1 MWWNHVF
8 LRGFSDK
15 ECVFFFFFCGEIERW
30 GKGMVH
36 EEGWLLGVVVKQV
49 ANISGFEHI

>member
-1 MWWNHVF
+1 VWFQRIFGGF
-8 LRGFSDK
+8 LTKD
-15 ECVFFFFFCGEIERW
+15 VFFFCGEIERW

>member
-1 MWWNHVF
+1 MVPTYFWGF
-8 LRGFSDK
+8 LTK
-15 ECVFFFFFCGEIERW
+15 
-30 GKGMVH
+30 KGMVH

>member
-1 MWWNHVF
+1 VVPTYFW
-8 LRGFSDK
+8 GFSDK
-15 ECVFFFFFCGEIERW
+15 GCFFFCGEIERW
-30 GKGMVH
+30 GKGMFH

>member
-1 MWWNHVF
+1 MVEPRIFKGVF
-8 LRGFSDK
+8 GQRML
-15 ECVFFFFFCGEIERW
+15 FCCFYGEIERW